1 MTDVQWDTK
10 IAVVVRDDLAGWQ
23 RLNVT
28 AFTVA
33 GLAAADPGIVGEPYE
48 YAGGVVT
55 GALLQQPVFVF
66 EATGDKLTTIA
77 GRAQRRGV
85 SLTVY
90 PEAIFATNN
99 DADNR
104 ATVADVPFDEVRI
117 AGIAVRGSAKEIDRV
132 IKSAVVRHP

>member
-1 MTDVQWDTK
+1 MNDVHWDTK

-33 GLAAADPGIVGEPYE
+33 GIAAAEPKIVGEPYE
-48 YAGGVVT
+48 YADGVTT

-66 EATGDKLTTIA
+66 EATGEKLTTIA
-77 GRAQRRGV
+77 GRAHRRGV
-85 SLTVY
+85 TLTVY
-90 PEAIFATNN
+90 PETIFATNN

-104 ATVADVPFDEVRI
+104 ATIADLAFDQVRI
-117 AGIAVRGSAKEIDRV
+117 AGLAVGGPAKEIDRV